1 MAPTETE
8 MVDPRMIKFN
18 AYDGL
23 KLLFQKELNGGIK
36 PAHAPT
42 SFEQLAFLHSRAC
55 IQSLHLSGYRL
66 HPLNGILED
75 CLAINLQDN

>member
-1 MAPTETE
+1 VAPTETE

-42 SFEQLAFLHSRAC
+42 SFEQLAFFCIEGRVFKAC
-55 IQSLHLSGYRL
+55 ICQAIDCTRL
-66 HPLNGILED
+66 TEY
-75 CLAINLQDN
+75 